1 MTPEGCEVVPQ
12 SRASGLLKH
21 QPLHLFDNLAG
32 RYSLAFAELE
42 VLGSKN
48 AKTDD
53 CKSATTGPE
62 IIGPGVGQMK

>member
-1 MTPEGCEVVPQ
+1 LLTQEG
-12 SRASGLLKH
+12 ANGLLKLL
-21 QPLHLFDNLAG
+21 PSHLFDNLAG